1 MTCLGNSGLSRQKLL
16 LNQLLTKQ
24 RKQKAIMKKIVA
36 IVLVATTLTL
46 AGNKLQAQN
55 KFGYISLSELI
66 TSMPEYK
73 KADSSMQD
81 YQLALNQNFE
91 DMKREFNEKDSLL
104 SSKDTVKYTRAQIEI
119 KRKQLGELYL
129 KLQGY
134 QQQAGQLYQQKQ
146 QDLMAPIQKKASDIV
161 QTVAH
166 ENGFTY
172 VFLKDAMLV
181 SPPADDLLPV
191 VKKKLNLK

>member
-1 MTCLGNSGLSRQKLL
+1 
-16 LNQLLTKQ
+16 
-24 RKQKAIMKKIVA
+24 MKKIVA
-36 IVLVATTLTL
+36 IVLVAATLSF
-46 AGNKLQAQN
+46 AGNTLQAQT
-55 KFGYISLSELI
+55 KFGYISLSEMI

-81 YQLALNQNFE
+81 YQSALNQNFE

-104 SSKDTVKYTRAQIEI
+104 SSKDTAKYTRAQIEI

-146 QDLMAPIQKKASDIV
+146 QDLMTPIQRKATDIV
-161 QTVAH
+161 QTVAR
-166 ENGFTY
+166 ENGYTY
-172 VFLKDAMLV
+172 VFLKDALLV
-181 SPPADDLLPV
+181 SPPADDILPL

>member
-1 MTCLGNSGLSRQKLL
+1 
-16 LNQLLTKQ
+16 
-24 RKQKAIMKKIVA
+24 MKKIVA

-46 AGNKLQAQN
+46 AGNKLQAQT
-55 KFGYISLSELI
+55 KFGYISLSEMI

-73 KADSSMQD
+73 KADSSMQE
-81 YQLALNQNFE
+81 YQTALNQNFE

-104 SSKDTVKYTRAQIEI
+104 SSKDTAKYTRAQIEI

-146 QDLMAPIQKKASDIV
+146 QDLMAPIQRKASEIV
-161 QTVAH
+161 QTVAK
-166 ENGFTY
+166 ENGYTY
-172 VFLKDAMLV
+172 VFLKDALLV
-181 SPPADDLLPV
+181 SPPADDILPL
-191 VKKKLNLK
+191 VKKKLSLK

>member
-1 MTCLGNSGLSRQKLL
+1 
-16 LNQLLTKQ
+16 
-24 RKQKAIMKKIVA
+24 MKKIVA
-36 IVLVATTLTL
+36 IVLVATTLSL
-46 AGNKLQAQN
+46 AGNKLQAQT
-55 KFGYISLSELI
+55 KFGYISLSEMI

-81 YQLALNQNFE
+81 YQSALNQNFE

-104 SSKDTVKYTRAQIEI
+104 SSKDTAKYTRAQIEI

-146 QDLMAPIQKKASDIV
+146 QDLMAPIQRKAADIV
-161 QTVAH
+161 QTVAK
-166 ENGFTY
+166 ENGYTY
-172 VFLKDAMLV
+172 VFLKDALLV
-181 SPPADDLLPV
+181 SPPADDILPL
-191 VKKKLNLK
+191 VKKKISLK

>member
-1 MTCLGNSGLSRQKLL
+1 
-16 LNQLLTKQ
+16 
-24 RKQKAIMKKIVA
+24 MKKIVA

-46 AGNKLQAQN
+46 TGTKLQAQT

-73 KADSSMQD
+73 KADSSMAD
-81 YQLALNQNFE
+81 YQSALNQNFE

-146 QDLMAPIQKKASDIV
+146 QDLMAPIQRKASEIV
-161 QTVAH
+161 QNVAK
-166 ENGFTY
+166 ENGYTY
-172 VFLKDAMLV
+172 VFLKDALLV
-181 SPPADDLLPV
+181 SPNADDILPI

>member
-1 MTCLGNSGLSRQKLL
+1 
-16 LNQLLTKQ
+16 
-24 RKQKAIMKKIVA
+24 MKKIVG
-36 IVLVATTLTL
+36 IVLVAATLSL
-46 AGNKLQAQN
+46 AGNKLQAQT
-55 KFGYISLSELI
+55 KFGYISLSEMI

-81 YQLALNQNFE
+81 YQSALNQNFE

-104 SSKDTVKYTRAQIEI
+104 SSKDTAKYTRAQLEI

-146 QDLMAPIQKKASDIV
+146 QDLMTPIQRKATEIV
-161 QTVAH
+161 QTVAR
-166 ENGFTY
+166 ENGYTY
-172 VFLKDAMLV
+172 VFLKDALLV
-181 SPPADDLLPV
+181 SPPADDILPL

>member
-1 MTCLGNSGLSRQKLL
+1 
-16 LNQLLTKQ
+16 
-24 RKQKAIMKKIVA
+24 MKKIVA
-36 IVLVATTLTL
+36 IVLVAATLSL
-46 AGNKLQAQN
+46 AGNKLQAQT
-55 KFGYISLSELI
+55 KFGYISLSEMI

-81 YQLALNQNFE
+81 YQSALNQNFE

-146 QDLMAPIQKKASDIV
+146 QDLMTPIQRKATDIV
-161 QTVAH
+161 QTVAR
-166 ENGFTY
+166 ENGYTY
-172 VFLKDAMLV
+172 VFLKDALLV
-181 SPPADDLLPV
+181 SPPADDILPL

>member
-1 MTCLGNSGLSRQKLL
+1 
-16 LNQLLTKQ
+16 
-24 RKQKAIMKKIVA
+24 MKKIVA
-36 IVLVATTLTL
+36 IVLVATTLMLT
-46 AGNKLQAQN
+46 GNRLQAQTN
-55 KFGYISLSELI
+55 KFGFISLSELI

-81 YQLALNQNFE
+81 YQSALNQNFE
-91 DMKREFNEKDSLL
+91 DMKREFSEKDSLL
-104 SSKDTVKYTRAQIEI
+104 SSKDTAKYTRAQLEI

-146 QDLMAPIQKKASDIV
+146 QELMAPIQRKASEIV
-161 QTVAH
+161 QTVAK
-166 ENGFTY
+166 ENGYTY
-172 VFLKDAMLV
+172 VFLKDALIV
-181 SPPADDLLPV
+181 SPPADDLLPL